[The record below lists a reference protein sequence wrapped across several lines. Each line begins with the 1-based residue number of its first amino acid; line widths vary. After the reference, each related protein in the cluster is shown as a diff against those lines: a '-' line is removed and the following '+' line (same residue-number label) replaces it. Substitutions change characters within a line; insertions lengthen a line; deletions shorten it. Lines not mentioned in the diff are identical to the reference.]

1 MEFTDNQI
9 LQLMRENANLDLR
22 TALHILEMERRSE
35 ILEQH
40 PYDIY
45 LGTDGYY
52 HTYIKEGSG
61 KRKAVTRK
69 DRTALEDFII
79 ESLESDNVNNFKNR
93 YFKWVE
99 RQKACNR
106 SDNTIRKYETD
117 YDRFFKG
124 YPIESMDISEITED
138 VILTHIH
145 TLLADKEI
153 PYRAL
158 QGMWGYIQGVF
169 LKSQRD
175 KLIPRDENPCDYVDL
190 ELFKV
195 ECTEKPTKTAEER
208 TLSMDERKT
217 LLEKL
222 HTQTAN
228 VNWIVNYAV
237 ELSLYTGMRV
247 GELAGLKWSDID
259 YERQTITIQRSEKF
273 NAKTKQ
279 YFISDTK
286 NHKVRVFPLTD
297 EIREVLDKI
306 KKEELRNGWIGEFV
320 FNDAK
325 GKVGRNKISRCA
337 TNKTTGEGF
346 STPKSVHAIRRTVN
360 SNLKRNG
367 VNTTIASAL
376 LGHTERV
383 NEQNYTY
390 DVIPTDEKCLLVTN
404 ATKIV

>member
-9 LQLMRENANLDLR
+9 LQLMRENDNLDLR
-22 TALHILEMERRSE
+22 TALHILEMERRTE
-35 ILEQH
+35 ILKQH

-45 LGTDGYY
+45 LGKDGYY

-61 KRKAVTRK
+61 KRKAVVRK

-79 ESLESDNVNNFKNR
+79 EVMESKNTNSFKNR

-124 YPIESMDISEITED
+124 YPIEIMDISEISEE
-138 VILTHIH
+138 VILSHIH
-145 TLLADKEI
+145 TLLEDKEI

-158 QGMWGYIQGVF
+158 RAMWGYMQGVF

-175 KLIPRDENPCDYVDL
+175 KLIPKDENPCDYVDL
-190 ELFKV
+190 ELFKC
-195 ECTEKPTKTAEER
+195 ECTETPKKSAEER
-208 TLSMDERKT
+208 TLSAEERKI
-217 LLEKL
+217 LLSKL
-222 HTQTAN
+222 NNPKRNAN
-228 VNWIVNYAV
+228 QILSYAV
-237 ELSLYTGMRV
+237 ELALYTGMRV

-259 YERQTITIQRSEKF
+259 YTRKTITIQRSEKRS
-273 NAKTKQ
+273 ARSGE

-286 NHKVRVFPLTD
+286 NHKVRIFPLTD
-297 EIREVLDKI
+297 EIREVLDKT
-306 KKEELRNGWIGEFV
+306 KKEEMRNGWIGEYV
-320 FNDAK
+320 FCDAN
-325 GKVGRNKISRCA
+325 GKVERDRISRCA
-337 TNKTTGEGF
+337 QRRTKGKGF
-346 STPKSVHAIRRTVN
+346 VNTKSIHAIRRTVN
-360 SNLKRNG
+360 SNLKSNG
-367 VNTTIASAL
+367 VSTMVASAL

-390 DVIPTDEKCLLVTN
+390 DVIPTEVKCSIVAN
-404 ATKIV
+404 ATRII